1 MPVVMLSGGNTD
13 EVCHRV
19 WDLWVWVPKPPNS
32 KNIDE
37 KNKKEL
43 KLTKKKKKT
52 EEERK
57 QN

>member
-32 KNIDE
+32 KNIYH

-43 KLTKKKKKT
+43 NKKKKKT
-52 EEERK
+52 EERK